1 MGGTIKFDYYYGIE
15 AEQFSFYRVP
25 RLLIKDERFKGLSS
39 DAKLLYGLMLDRMAL
54 SMKNGWLDD
63 ENRAYIIYTVD
74 SIMEDLGCGKDKAI
88 KVLAELDTNK
98 GIGLV
103 ERIRRGLGK
112 PDLPKK
118 KRGSNN
124 KICPECGRKMKQQFI
139 GLQHC
144 KCGMSWKKDIG
155 YFERTGDMVF
165 ALERRK
171 TGKKTKQC
179 PVIRYR

>member
-1 MGGTIKFDYYYGIE
+1 MESMRDINRVMEREVAKGSCPLAFERMEFGSKPF
-15 AEQFSFYRVP
+15 QF
-25 RLLIKDERFKGLSS
+25 
-39 DAKLLYGLMLDRMAL
+39 
-54 SMKNGWLDD
+54 
-63 ENRAYIIYTVD
+63 II
-74 SIMEDLGCGKDKAI
+74 SE
-88 KVLAELDTNK
+88 E
-98 GIGLV
+98 
-103 ERIRRGLGK
+103 
-112 PDLPKK
+112 
-118 KRGSNN
+118 
-124 KICPECGRKMKQQFI
+124 MKQQFI